1 MPKPKKFHKISWTRR
16 MIITLVVATV
26 MPAIILSSIIF
37 NVAAK
42 NLEKQAYELTDYK
55 ITQRVRFLELDL
67 QQVFDLIYQT
77 VVDPA
82 VAGAMDS
89 LNRGKEPVESK
100 TTLRSKFISY
110 GQMLEAVQSMTYIDN
125 EGENYY
131 TYEKFNSVYDN
142 NMWSDKNRRL
152 ELCKDTRETESAV
165 FLPTIKEVLA
175 GGRQLD
181 LFYIAIP
188 VLDYVADSNVG
199 VLVMGIGMGF
209 FQNLDTGE
217 DEDSRWND
225 MVEVLDSQGKIIY
238 SQEKNRIGKT
248 AETAD
253 PTDKNQLIKENKIE
267 KSNWTLRSYVNLKE
281 IKQNLYG
288 FQQVTILIGIIF
300 IVPFV
305 AVVWALSKYFT
316 KNLSMLSMS
325 LKKIGE
331 GQVGMQLDATIED
344 EFYPVIQQFNQMSK
358 SIERL
363 IKRLKRE
370 RAQTEEAVTRQRQ
383 AELRALESQINPHF
397 LYNTLDSIN
406 WRAIENEEY
415 EISEMISCLA
425 DLLRYSITDIDGMV
439 QVKEE
444 KQWLNKYLFLQQK
457 RFSDKF
463 TFSIHIPAE
472 AEDILI
478 HKMLLQPIIENC
490 VVHGINEMKKDGRI
504 IVEASVEEGKRLRF
518 VVKDNGKGI
527 GEKTLARL
535 NRKDSRG
542 DIGTDNVRARLE
554 SYYGGEAFIRYYS
567 SGVSGTVVTMEIP
580 YGDEV
585 YAKSSDCGG

>member
-1 MPKPKKFHKISWTRR
+1 M
-16 MIITLVVATV
+16 
-26 MPAIILSSIIF
+26 
-37 NVAAK
+37 
-42 NLEKQAYELTDYK
+42 
-55 ITQRVRFLELDL
+55 
-67 QQVFDLIYQT
+67 
-77 VVDPA
+77 VDPA

-131 TYEKFNSVYDN
+131 TYEKFNRVYDN

-199 VLVMGIGMGF
+199 VLVMGIGMEF

-439 QVKEE
+439 QVKGRETMAE
-444 KQWLNKYLFLQQK
+444 QVSVSAAET
-457 RFSDKF
+457 FSDKF
-463 TFSIHIPAE
+463 TFLSIYPLE
-472 AEDILI
+472 AE
-478 HKMLLQPIIENC
+478 
-490 VVHGINEMKKDGRI
+490 
-504 IVEASVEEGKRLRF
+504 
-518 VVKDNGKGI
+518 
-527 GEKTLARL
+527 
-535 NRKDSRG
+535 
-542 DIGTDNVRARLE
+542 
-554 SYYGGEAFIRYYS
+554 
-567 SGVSGTVVTMEIP
+567 EI
-580 YGDEV
+580 
-585 YAKSSDCGG
+585 S